1 MGPADGTLPC
11 MSKPVARLTRPAEM
25 VASLPLQLGYTP
37 EESLVV
43 LCCHE
48 PRGRVGLTIRIDLPE
63 PSQHD
68 HLVEEIE
75 ARVRDQD
82 ASRVLLV
89 VYTDDEPGAVLPRA
103 DLARELEAA
112 FFDLIVTDVLL
123 VHRGRFWSYL
133 CSNASC
139 CPVEGTPV
147 DAARDSAAISL
158 IESEQVLSGRAVMPS
173 RAALSAS
180 LQGPELFAAMVATQR
195 CEQANDLLEAAVESS
210 NLHAVAVGALA
221 RWKAALGPAARGEM
235 PSDHEAAWL
244 ALTLYDVDVRDALA
258 AESERRAPALP
269 ALLGDLCRRT
279 PDAFAAP
286 VCGLLAWVTYCRGG
300 GTEVTIAIERALR
313 CDPDYSLARLLLGAL
328 QGQLAPEVLRSAAR
342 AARMRLPKAG

>member
-1 MGPADGTLPC
+1 

-48 PRGRVGLTIRIDLPE
+48 PRGRVGLTIRVDLPE
-63 PSQHD
+63 PVCEPD
-68 HLVEEIE
+68 LVEEIE
-75 ARVRDQD
+75 ARVG
-82 ASRVLLV
+82 ATGATRVLLV
-89 VYTDDEPGAVLPRA
+89 VYTDEEPGEGLPRTALAHGLRDAFA
-103 DLARELEAA
+103 DLV
-112 FFDLIVTDVLL
+112 VTDLLL
-123 VHRGRFWSYL
+123 VRRDRFWSYL
-133 CSNASC
+133 CSNPAC
-139 CPVEGTPV
+139 CPERGTPV

-158 IESEQVLSGRAVMPS
+158 IASEQVLSGRAVLPS
-173 RAALSAS
+173 RAALSSS
-180 LQGPELFAAMVATQR
+180 LQGPQLFAARVAEQR
-195 CEQANDLLEAAVESS
+195 CEQAAELLEASVLS
-210 NLHAVAVGALA
+210 NGFTATAEGSLA
-221 RWKAALGPAARGEM
+221 RWRAALGPASQGQM

-244 ALTLYDVDVRDALA
+244 VMSLFDVDVRDALA
-258 AESERRAPALP
+258 AESERRAPSLP

-286 VCGLLAWVTYCRGG
+286 VCGLLAWVGYCRGG

-313 CDPDYSLARLLLGAL
+313 CDPDYNLARLLLSAL
-328 QGQLAPEVLRSAAR
+328 QGQIAPEVLRKAAQ

>member
-1 MGPADGTLPC
+1 
-11 MSKPVARLTRPAEM
+11 MSKPVARLTRPAEI
-25 VASLPLQLGYTP
+25 VASLPLRIGYTP
-37 EESLVV
+37 QESLVV

-48 PRGRVGLTIRIDLPE
+48 PRGRVGLTIRIDLPL
-63 PSQHD
+63 PSKED
-68 HLVEEIE
+68 DLVEEIE
-75 ARVRDQD
+75 ARVRDQE
-82 ASRVLLV
+82 ATRVLLV
-89 VYTDDEPGAVLPRA
+89 VYTDEGSGADLPRA
-103 DLARELEAA
+103 DLARAFEAA
-112 FFDLIVTDVLL
+112 FSDLVVTDILL

-139 CPVEGTPV
+139 CPIEGTPV
-147 DAARDSAAISL
+147 DVARDTDAISL
-158 IESEQVLSGRAVMPS
+158 IETEQVLSGRVVMPS

-180 LQGPELFAAMVATQR
+180 LQGPQLFAAGVAEQR
-195 CEQANDLLEAAVESS
+195 CKQAGELLEAAVVSS
-210 NLHAVAVGALA
+210 GFTAVAEGALG

-244 ALTLYDVDVRDALA
+244 AMTLYDVDVRDALA
-258 AESERRAPALP
+258 AESERRAPALS

-286 VCGLLAWVTYCRGG
+286 VCGLFAWVTYCRGG
-300 GTEVTIAIERALR
+300 GTEVTIAIERSLR
-313 CDPDYSLARLLLGAL
+313 CDPDYSLARLLLSAL